1 MADWEFVRHFAQAT
15 IGLIAILDPVGCLP
29 GFDAMTL
36 DVSKA
41 ERRFMYRV
49 TGIVSL
55 ITVLA
60 MALVGQF
67 VLDYV
72 FRIRFESFMVGG
84 GLLLVVVGVKN
95 IIFGEAMAAA
105 TDCGLNGSKERREQ
119 LIMRAVCP
127 LACPLLVGPGSI
139 VTSMLI
145 VQDPAL
151 GVGWGLIAIALAF
164 SVVIMVLNWGHL
176 IMGIFGRFGPL
187 IVARITMIFVTAI
200 GVEFMVR
207 GLKALFFDCK

>member
-1 MADWEFVRHFAQAT
+1 LVDWELVRHFAQAT
-15 IGLIAILDPVGCLP
+15 IGLVAILDPIGCLP
-29 GFDAMTL
+29 SFNAMTL
-36 DVSKA
+36 DVSA
-41 ERRFMYRV
+41 PERRFMYRI
-49 TGIVSL
+49 TGVVAL
-55 ITVLA
+55 ITVLV

-72 FRIRFESFMVGG
+72 FRISFESFMVGG
-84 GLLLVVVGVKN
+84 GLLLIIVGVKN
-95 IIFGEAMAAA
+95 ILFGENPHTAG
-105 TDCGLNGSKERREQ
+105 DCGINGTKERREQ
-119 LIMRAVCP
+119 LVMRAICP

-151 GVGWGLIAIALAF
+151 GIGWGLIAIALAF
-164 SVVIMVLNWGHL
+164 SVVLIVLNWGHL
-176 IMGIFGRFGPL
+176 IMKIFGRFGPL

-207 GLKALFFDCK
+207 GLKALFFDCN